1 MTVFGCSF
9 QPGPHAGPSNRLI
22 PGSGLGDLRVNLA
35 LGNGLVDHSEPAC
48 RVQAPAGTRASYKP
62 PRLGEL
68 GPPGKWKA
76 TRRTRTVNLRIT
88 NALLCQLSY
97 GGGIGKASSGIRT
110 PDLRFTKALLCH

>member
-1 MTVFGCSF
+1 MAAVFS
-9 QPGPHAGPSNRLI
+9 PGRTPTLRIVLSPV
-22 PGSGLGDLRVNLA
+22 PGLGDLRINLA
-35 LGNGLVDHSEPAC
+35 LGNGLVDHFEPAC

-62 PRLGEL
+62 PRLGQL

-110 PDLRFTKALLCH
+110 PDLRFTKALLYH